1 MGKQPTMEEL
11 IEKIQKLKA
20 TGELDLSMEE
30 DLSIAVMNLI
40 SLEEH
45 FFFTAEKTHND
56 DYFDLLNQTREIRKQ
71 LLAKMIDRH
80 EGETWC
86 IAKHL
91 LAATMRLMEVGTK
104 LQSSGKKE
112 ESRDM
117 FKKAYEIYSL
127 FWALRLKLMSV
138 ADVKKIGDGQL
149 NVHPV
154 RSNTPEESAN
164 TPAHKTSNGV
174 HDRLGSDKPMTKEEI
189 ISRLI
194 DCCKE

>member
-1 MGKQPTMEEL
+1 MGKQPTMKEL
-11 IEKIQKLKA
+11 IEKVNKLKA

-30 DLSIAVMNLI
+30 DLSIAIMNLV

-45 FFFTAEKTHND
+45 FYFTAEKTKND
-56 DYFDLLNQTREIRKQ
+56 EYFDLLNQTREIRKQ
-71 LLAKMIDRH
+71 LLAKMIDQH

-91 LAATMRLMEVGTK
+91 LAATMRIMEVGTK

-127 FWALRLKLMSV
+127 FWALRLKLINV
-138 ADVKKIGDGQL
+138 ADVKKVG
-149 NVHPV
+149 
-154 RSNTPEESAN
+154 
-164 TPAHKTSNGV
+164 
-174 HDRLGSDKPMTKEEI
+174 DKPMTKEDI
-189 ISRLI
+189 INKLI